1 MITWLEALRH
11 RSYQVYITTY
21 HSKAARHCVKNSIE
35 ADPMKYRSEACGVA
49 GPVIAHMCR
58 DKGQATMDAIKIR
71 TSKDKDKD
79 VLE

>member
-1 MITWLEALRH
+1 MWEVQHAPPRDDRPGEKTVRG
-11 RSYQVYITTY
+11 V
-21 HSKAARHCVKNSIE
+21 
-35 ADPMKYRSEACGVA
+35 KYRSEACGVA

-79 VLE
+79 KDVHCNM